1 MADWP
6 GRPGVCPW
14 MLINLVLALR
24 GLGRE
29 ADAGRVSRHAL
40 GLPADSCTPLH
51 GLWLSLDELIE
62 GRSGEASAR
71 LDGIDASSLRPTNRY
86 LHGLALILATASS
99 TPPRR
104 LAAAQSFRLAG
115 S

>member
-1 MADWP
+1 MVGYALTTLLRHRDAARWMADWP

-51 GLWLSLDELIE
+51 RPLACPWTSSLE

-71 LDGIDASSLRPTNRY
+71 LDGIDPRRSSRPT
-86 LHGLALILATASS
+86 ATS
-99 TPPRR
+99 TDWR
-104 LAAAQSFRLAG
+104 
-115 S
+115 